1 MGSVLPIRQRTSGPA
16 LVVADIWKEA
26 LDSYER
32 VTGTRIDQLQRTTN
46 IDEILSEIGAR
57 QSAFSLQRH
66 NGSRLDRF
74 RTIVS
79 ESLAPI
85 EAANEIVSQAV
96 KAAFPPAEAIFAAIR
111 HLIKT
116 ANAVSADY
124 DKISGFFEDLK
135 YYLQQLQVID
145 VNVQLIPQLK
155 VALTGVFESVL
166 LLCGICTKYSTSNRI
181 MKSLRTLV
189 SSQDSEL
196 KTANENFRKRIQQ
209 ARDIVSHATYA
220 GVEQL
225 ISHSDQ
231 MGRGLHTNTE
241 LLLQI
246 DNRTQS
252 VINTTAHIQKHF
264 SDIETAEERDKII
277 MWLSSLSFLTKQ
289 KDTYAKYHQGTGKWL
304 LNSQSF
310 QIWFNGNMNSTFS
323 CRGIPGSGKT
333 TLLSAAVSYVEEE
346 TDGQNCAI
354 VCIYCDYKD
363 PRTRSEV
370 ELISSII
377 RQLAEQC
384 KPLPPAVKAFRDKYL
399 EKRTDP
405 SSEERLSLIKTLSQL
420 FDKTYVFVDALDECP
435 EENRDELLNLLKEL
449 EPHIRLFTTSRPNV
463 DISSIFDTL
472 FEMKIEAHES
482 DIRAYLEHRI
492 TKTSKMTRFIARDQQ
507 LKDDIIRCLLEK
519 SNGMF
524 LLARLQIDYLC
535 KNFQSAL
542 HARRALN
549 NLSGNLNLFYEDTLK
564 RIEDQEE
571 SSRALATKAIS
582 YIYCAKRPLKT
593 QELIHAL
600 SIEPGFTELYSTAII
615 DRETL
620 LSVSHGLISVNE
632 ENNGTAELAHY
643 TLHEFLGEHQ
653 SHMIREL
660 EMHLAHSCITYLLF
674 DEFGKGPCTDAYSVE
689 KRLDDHCFLD
699 YASRNWGSHL
709 RQSQSQDLLSLALV
723 LLHDEKK
730 LGATV
735 QILYLPRHRKNEW
748 HDDYPHGFTALHVI
762 AYWGLDKMML
772 LLATCKSKIDVKAQD
787 SRGETALHLAAQQG
801 HLDVLRLL
809 LQAAADVDTANG
821 RGETPLIRAARNGHT
836 ALVECLL
843 QSGADALAED
853 NEKWTA
859 FHWAIIGNSI
869 DTAKLLLRYQANSDG
884 LQLNKA
890 LDVAAEA
897 GNETA
902 VQMVLDLG
910 ANIDWKDDEGSTAIT
925 WAVPGGYENAVR
937 TLLRNG
943 ADPNLAD
950 NYGNVPLHWAIPYS
964 AITELLLEYGAN
976 INAQN
981 DGGRSALHW
990 SALEGQEDTVEILLS
1005 HNADVRAKDT
1015 YGCTALHAA
1024 SLRGL
1029 DAMAQRLIE
1038 RGADP
1043 NERDKDGWTP
1053 LHAAVIRGQNSVIQL
1068 LVDRVQHG
1076 DAIVKELTERLKNNN
1091 KQAMLGERAEEKLE
1105 GSSVVQGLRSA
1116 VNSGHI
1122 ERMLALLENGADID
1136 EMDQIGGGTALTM
1149 AVWLGR
1155 RDIATILLENGADA
1169 NRPNRLGETGLH
1181 MAISSGDDLMVKL
1194 LVDNGADVNHERYG
1208 WTPLLLAASKNY
1220 HWIVRFLVKKAADV
1234 NATDYHDQ
1242 SALHWAAKH
1251 GAEDVIRLL
1260 IVKGAAV
1267 DAMDDHGKTPLI
1279 CAIEKGDKDSVRALL
1294 MAGADVKSDRCL
1306 ALHAAAASGRDE
1318 IVRQLLSQG
1327 ANVNA
1332 KTQGGITAF
1341 QIATLK
1347 RKKRIARLLRKGGA
1361 DETKV
1366 SISVNDAAQE
1376 TGQTQGQH
1384 DGNHDDPD
1392 GSGVESLNNELRQL
1406 AIRFGSNYR

>member
-1 MGSVLPIRQRTSGPA
+1 MGSILPIRQRTSVPA
-16 LVVADIWKEA
+16 LVVVEIWKQA

-32 VTGTRIDQLQRTTN
+32 VTGTRIDQLQRTTT
-46 IDEILSEIGAR
+46 IDEILGEIGAR
-57 QSAFSLQRH
+57 QDTFSLKRH
-66 NGSRLDRF
+66 DGSGLDRF
-74 RTIVS
+74 RTTVS
-79 ESLAPI
+79 ECLAPI

-96 KAAFPPAEAIFAAIR
+96 KATFPPAEAIFAAIR

-116 ANAVSADY
+116 ANTVSADY

-145 VNVQLIPQLK
+145 ATVQLIPQLK
-155 VALTGVFESVL
+155 VALTEVFESVL
-166 LLCGICTKYSTSNRI
+166 ILCGICTKYSKTKRI
-181 MKSLRTLV
+181 IKSFKTLV

-196 KTANENFRKRIQQ
+196 KTANENFRKSIQQ

-225 ISHSDQ
+225 MSRSYE
-231 MGRGLHTNTE
+231 MERGLNTNTG
-241 LLLQI
+241 LLQQI

-252 VINTTAHIQKHF
+252 VINTTAHIHKHLT
-264 SDIETAEERDKII
+264 DMETSEERGKII
-277 MWLSSLSFLTKQ
+277 TWLSSLSFLAKQ
-289 KDTYAKYHQGTGKWL
+289 KDTYAKYHKDTGKWL
-304 LNSQSF
+304 LDSESF
-310 QIWFNGNMNSTFS
+310 QIWFNGTMNSTLS

-333 TLLSAAVSYVEEE
+333 TLLSAAISYVEEE

-354 VCIYCDYKD
+354 VCIFCDYKD

-370 ELISSII
+370 EIISSII

-384 KPLPPAVKAFRDKYL
+384 KPLPSAVKAFRDKYL
-399 EKRTDP
+399 EKRIDP
-405 SSEERLSLIKTLSQL
+405 SSDERLSLIKILSQL

-449 EPHIRLFTTSRPNV
+449 EPHIRLFTTSRPNI

-472 FEMKIEAHES
+472 SEIKIEAHES
-482 DIRAYLEHRI
+482 DIRAYLKHRI
-492 TKTSKMTRFIARDQQ
+492 KKTSKLRRFTTRDSQ
-507 LKDDIIRCLLEK
+507 LEEDIIRCLLEK

-524 LLARLQIDYLC
+524 LLACLQIDYLC
-535 KNFQSAL
+535 RFQSAL
-542 HARRALN
+542 HARQALN
-549 NLSGNLNLFYEDTLK
+549 TLSGDLNLFYEDTLK
-564 RIEDQEE
+564 RIEDQDE
-571 SSRALATKAIS
+571 SSRALANKAIS
-582 YIYCAKRPLKT
+582 YIYCAKRPLKS

-600 SIEPGFTELYSTAII
+600 SIEPGFTELHYTAII

-620 LSVSHGLISVNE
+620 LNVSHGLISVNE
-632 ENNGTAELAHY
+632 EDDGTAELAHY

-660 EMHLAHSCITYLLF
+660 ETHLAHSCITYLLF
-674 DEFGKGPCTDAYSVE
+674 DEFGKGPCTDVCSVE
-689 KRLDDHCFLD
+689 ERLKKHCFLD
-699 YASRNWGSHL
+699 YASHNWGSHL
-709 RQSQSQDLLSLALV
+709 RQNQSQELLSLALV
-723 LLHDEKK
+723 LLHDANK

-748 HDDYPHGFTALHVI
+748 HNDYPKGFTALHVI

-772 LLATCKSKIDVKAQD
+772 IPATCKSKVDVKARD

-809 LQAAADVDTANG
+809 LQAAADVDAANG

-836 ALVECLL
+836 ALVESLL
-843 QSGADALAED
+843 LSGADALAKD

-859 FHWAIIGNSI
+859 FHWAIIGNSM

-890 LDVAAEA
+890 LIVAAEA

-964 AITELLLEYGAN
+964 SITELLLEYGAN
-976 INAQN
+976 INVQN

-990 SALEGQEDTVEILLS
+990 SALEGQEDTVEILLA
-1005 HNADVRAKDT
+1005 HNADVKAKDV

-1029 DAMAQRLIE
+1029 DTVAQRLIE
-1038 RGADP
+1038 KGADP

-1053 LHAAVIRGQNSVIQL
+1053 LHAAVIRAQSSVIQL
-1068 LVDRVQHG
+1068 LVDKVQHG
-1076 DAIVKELTERLKNNN
+1076 DIIVKELTERLKDNN
-1091 KQAMLGERAEEKLE
+1091 KRAMLGERAEEKLE

-1116 VNSGHI
+1116 VNSGHT

-1136 EMDQIGGGTALTM
+1136 EVDQIGGGTALTM
-1149 AVWLGR
+1149 AIWLGM
-1155 RDIATILLENGADA
+1155 RDVATILLENGADA

-1181 MAISSGDDLMVKL
+1181 MAISSGDELMVQL
-1194 LVDNGADVNHERYG
+1194 LVENGADVNHERYG

-1220 HWIVRFLVKKAADV
+1220 QEIAQFLVENAADV

-1242 SALHWAAKH
+1242 SALHWAARH
-1251 GAEDVIRLL
+1251 GANDIIRLL
-1260 IVKGAAV
+1260 IDKGAVV

-1279 CAIEKGDKDSVRALL
+1279 CAIKKGDKDSVRTLL
-1294 MAGADVKSDRCL
+1294 MAGADIKSDRCL
-1306 ALHAAAASGRDE
+1306 ALHTAAASGRDE
-1318 IVRQLLSQG
+1318 IVRLLLRRG

-1332 KTQGGITAF
+1332 KTRDGITAL

-1347 RKKRIARLLRKGGA
+1347 RYKKIVKLLLKRGA

-1366 SISVNDAAQE
+1366 SISVDDAAQCKANIMK
-1376 TGQTQGQH
+1376 TRTVQIA
-1384 DGNHDDPD
+1384 
-1392 GSGVESLNNELRQL
+1392 VELSL
-1406 AIRFGSNYR
+1406 